1 MKDKSKRANSTYL
14 DNTKYVNRGV
24 IFLPVSFFVVVAV
37 LEEYSG
43 YKVYISK
50 IEFMSL
56 IILTQQGA

>member
-1 MKDKSKRANSTYL
+1 MKDKSQWANSTYL
-14 DNTKYVNRGV
+14 DKTKYVNTGVSFPPV
-24 IFLPVSFFVVVAV
+24 IFV

-56 IILTQQGA
+56 IILTQRGA